1 MTFSEPADGRGC
13 PWCRE
18 KWIWRSDEP
27 RLLGQSRDFQV
38 QVYRCG
44 RCGTYWEE
52 GIVNPRVITRDQALE
67 RLPDLEERE
76 RLAGL

>member
-1 MTFSEPADGRGC
+1 MLSSEPSETPGC
-13 PWCRE
+13 RWCRE
-18 KWIWRSDEP
+18 KWIWRSEEP

-52 GIVNPRVITRDQALE
+52 GIVNPRAISRQQALE

-76 RLAGL
+76 RRAD